1 MLNNMCMECKKFK
14 NGCEGTECQTWTGC
28 VYRET
33 DANVMRRYHAALKK
47 IGTLNV
53 LKLPE
58 PVKEI
63 LKQAMNLETKVD
75 LLQQIT
81 NAK

>member
-14 NGCEGTECQTWTGC
+14 NSCDGTECQSWTGC
-28 VYRET
+28 IYRET
-33 DANVMRRYHAALKK
+33 DGEIMCRYHAALKQ

-63 LKQAMNLETKVD
+63 LKQATSLETKVK
-75 LLQQIT
+75 LLEKIAS
-81 NAK
+81 AK